1 MELRHQLT
9 PHLTK
14 LRLSGILQTLEARNR
29 QAVESQWSYIEFLA
43 RLLEDEVERRAQK
56 QLVLRLR
63 RAAVNST
70 KTLESFD
77 FSFNPGINRQQVL
90 QLGSCD
96 FIRQQRNVLIC
107 GPTGTGKT
115 HLAQALIHEAARQG
129 FDAVFTTTHKMLQ
142 HIHGGRADGTW
153 DRRLQT
159 YLRPALLVL
168 DDFGLKPLQSPA
180 PSDLYDVID
189 GRYEKSSIVLTSN
202 RAPSEWPEIFLD
214 PSSQAPGW
222 TVSATRPRSWSSPV
236 PVTEPGCRQGDRPMS
251 KLPSADAKPAVTCAQ
266 VYRFLDSVACS
277 QDANWAERANTVRH
291 TLPSYAVTS
300 WCSGR
305 SSPEPYPPASWRQCS
320 AGRPA
325 GQHRSRTE
333 VIASYHTQ
341 D

>member
-29 QAVESQWSYIEFLA
+29 QAVDGQWSYIEFLA

-56 QLVLRLR
+56 QLMLRLR

-77 FSFNPGINRQQVL
+77 FSFNPAINRQQVL
-90 QLGSCD
+90 QLASCD
-96 FIRQQRNVLIC
+96 FVRQQRNVLIC

-115 HLAQALIHEAARQG
+115 HVAQALVHEAARQG
-129 FDAVFTTTHKMLQ
+129 FDAVFTTVHKMLQ
-142 HIHGGRADGTW
+142 HLNGGRADGTW

-189 GRYEKSSIVLTSN
+189 GRYEKGSIVLTSN
-202 RAPSEWPEIFLD
+202 RAPAEWPDVFLD
-214 PSSQAPGW
+214 PLLA
-222 TVSATRPRSWSSPV
+222 
-236 PVTEPGCRQGDRPMS
+236 
-251 KLPSADAKPAVTCAQ
+251 
-266 VYRFLDSVACS
+266 
-277 QDANWAERANTVRH
+277 
-291 TLPSYAVTS
+291 
-300 WCSGR
+300 
-305 SSPEPYPPASWRQCS
+305 S
-320 AGRPA
+320 AGLDRLSDKA
-325 GQHRSRTE
+325 E
-333 VIASYHTQ
+333 VLMMTGSSYRAQ
-341 D
+341 GRLKPVSP